1 MAYREALMADAQKL
15 EETVFSSSIRFLET
29 EYQKNELRANVLQTF
44 TELFCQWGE
53 QTDKEAASL
62 GICYL
67 HSSILMRTGE
77 IRLTLFGE
85 EFYLD
90 KNQFEKA
97 WYPPCFFQQYEQD
110 MSEIMTA
117 LQKHHPRIYPYEE
130 NAVRYQYAQYFYTA
144 IQSLCQDMLEELTES
159 EAYQKMKKTKDFFF
173 FFGRWMGEAE
183 KL

>member
-15 EETVFSSSIRFLET
+15 EETLFSSSIRFLET

-97 WYPPCFFQQYEQD
+97 WYPP
-110 MSEIMTA
+110 
-117 LQKHHPRIYPYEE
+117 L
-130 NAVRYQYAQYFYTA
+130 
-144 IQSLCQDMLEELTES
+144 SLIHI
-159 EAYQKMKKTKDFFF
+159 
-173 FFGRWMGEAE
+173 
-183 KL
+183 

>member
-1 MAYREALMADAQKL
+1 
-15 EETVFSSSIRFLET
+15 
-29 EYQKNELRANVLQTF
+29 
-44 TELFCQWGE
+44 
-53 QTDKEAASL
+53 
-62 GICYL
+62 
-67 HSSILMRTGE
+67 MRTGE

-144 IQSLCQDMLEELTES
+144 IQRLCQDMLEELTES